1 MVVVCGKCPVMKF
14 IVCIYFLFTL
24 DVLVQTYVFLWN
36 GDVMVTL
43 IATTPQTNGTV
54 HVSEEDFA
62 LINLL

>member
-1 MVVVCGKCPVMKF
+1 MFVC
-14 IVCIYFLFTL
+14 VCSFYSILKNNGLFTL